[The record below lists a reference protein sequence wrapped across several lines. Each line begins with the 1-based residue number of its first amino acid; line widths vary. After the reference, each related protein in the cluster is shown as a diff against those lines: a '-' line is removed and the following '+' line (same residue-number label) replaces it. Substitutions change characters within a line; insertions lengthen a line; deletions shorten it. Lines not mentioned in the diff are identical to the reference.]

1 MAEAEADRV
10 KKEIEEIEE
19 EIRKTK
25 YNKATQFHVG
35 QLKAKLAKLRDE
47 HIRRSEKK
55 AGAGYSVKK
64 TGDATAILVGFP
76 SVGKSTILNR
86 LTNAESKVGHYD
98 FTTLNIIPGMM
109 KLNHALIQLLDIP
122 GMIEGV
128 SRGKGRGREI
138 LSVVRNADIIIFV
151 LDATKKSQLKVMT
164 KKSQLDVMRDEL
176 YNAGFRLDQEPPDV
190 TIKRRSGGGIDIGS
204 AVKLTKMSLDQASS
218 ILREFKVLNAEVVI
232 RSNLTAEQF
241 IDCVMGNRVYVPS
254 LVVINKTD
262 LASRERLRVMM
273 REVGECI
280 AISAEKD
287 SGMDEMREEIWK
299 RIGLIRIYLKRV
311 GRNPDM
317 DEPLI
322 MVKGATI
329 KDVAEK
335 IHRVFEE
342 RFRFA
347 RVWGSSKFG
356 GQKLGMDYVLHDED
370 IVEFHM
376 Y

>member
-1 MAEAEADRV
+1 MAETEAERV
-10 KKEIEEIEE
+10 KKEIDEIEE

-47 HIRRSEKK
+47 HVKKSEKK

-86 LTNAESKVGHYD
+86 LTNAESKVGYYD

-109 KLNHALIQLLDIP
+109 KLNHAMIQLLDIP

-138 LSVVRNADIIIFV
+138 LSVVRNADIIVFV
-151 LDATKKSQLKVMT
+151 LDATKKSQLKVM
-164 KKSQLDVMRDEL
+164 REEL
-176 YNAGFRLDQEPPDV
+176 YDAGFRLDQEPPDV
-190 TIKRRSGGGIDIGS
+190 TIKRKSGGGIDIGS

-218 ILREFKVLNAEVVI
+218 ILREFKILNAEVVI

-254 LVVINKTD
+254 LTVINKMD
-262 LASRERLRVMM
+262 LASEGRLKVMM
-273 REVGECI
+273 REAGDCI

-287 SGMDEMREEIWK
+287 KGMDEMREEIWK
-299 RIGLIRIYLKRV
+299 RIGLMRIYLKRV
-311 GRNPDM
+311 GKNPDM

-322 MVKGATI
+322 MEKGATI
-329 KDVAEK
+329 KDVADK

-347 RVWGSSKFG
+347 RVWGSSRFG
-356 GQKLGMDYVLHDED
+356 GQKLGMDYILHDED

>member
-1 MAEAEADRV
+1 MAETEADRV
-10 KKEIEEIEE
+10 KKEIQEIEE
-19 EIRKTK
+19 EIKKTK

-55 AGAGYSVKK
+55 AGAGYSVRKA
-64 TGDATAILVGFP
+64 GDATAILVGFP

-86 LTNAESKVGHYD
+86 LTNADSKVGHYD

-109 KLNHALIQLLDIP
+109 SLNHAMIQLLDIP

-138 LSVVRNADIIIFV
+138 LSVVRNADVIIFV
-151 LDATKKSQLKVMT
+151 LDATKKSQL
-164 KKSQLDVMRDEL
+164 DVMREEL
-176 YNAGFRLDQEPPDV
+176 YNAGFRLDQVPPDV
-190 TIKRRSGGGIDIGS
+190 TIKRKSGGGIDIGS
-204 AVKLTKMSLDQASS
+204 AVKLTKMSLDEASS
-218 ILREFKVLNAEVVI
+218 ILREFKILNAEVVI

-254 LVVINKTD
+254 LVVINKMD
-262 LASRERLRVMM
+262 MASRERLKTMM
-273 REVGECI
+273 KETGECI

-287 SGMDEMREEIWK
+287 TGMDEMREEIWK
-299 RIGLIRIYLKRV
+299 RTGLIRIYLKKV
-311 GRNPDM
+311 GKNPDM

-322 MVKGATI
+322 MGRGATI
-329 KDVAEK
+329 KDVADK
-335 IHRVFEE
+335 IHKVFEE

-356 GQKLGMDYVLHDED
+356 GQKLGMDYGLHDED